1 MAEPLASTDS
11 PASLNFGHR
20 GTSEDTPGSLDDR
33 DFFVRGELDEIE
45 FFVGDALTD
54 AQILDIFGTQA
65 SCAV

>member
-20 GTSEDTPGSLDDR
+20 GTSEDTPGSLDDG
-33 DFFVRGELDEIE
+33 DFFVRGELDEI
-45 FFVGDALTD
+45 GDALTD